1 VAEVEVITM
10 DVQTLMRGKVAALG
24 TGIEV
29 RKSICAICDP
39 TTQCG
44 LDLYVKD
51 GRIIKVE
58 GSKENPYSEGTLCSK
73 GAAQRQYVYSEDR
86 LKTPMK
92 RVGPRG
98 CGRLEP
104 ITWDDALDTIAERL
118 NDIKRKHG
126 SESVAF
132 YAGYT
137 KYFRPYLKR
146 LAHSFG
152 SPNYLTESSVCSK
165 ATALSQMLVFGVP
178 TRPDIAR
185 TGCLLVWSSNPFYT
199 NPGNARAILRG
210 RDRGMKLIVVDPR
223 ETPTTA
229 HADIHLQLRPGTD
242 GALALSMANVIIE
255 DGLYDNGFVSH
266 YCYGFEE
273 YREYVRLFP
282 PARGEELTG
291 VPADRIRAAAHM
303 YASVKPA
310 AILPSAAPVVH
321 NTNGVQNYRAVFSL
335 VGLTGNFDV
344 SGGNY
349 VQPTSFAGMPGLF
362 PTREREFTQPRPWS
376 EMAPRV
382 GADRFPVWTE
392 IIDDEAQAMQLPFQ
406 IRSGEPYP
414 IKAVVGF
421 GLNYRM
427 WPDSRGFLESLDRL
441 DFFVNVDPFMT
452 DSCAHADIVLPACT
466 SVERSELRCY
476 DMGYVIFTQPAIPP
490 LYESRSDV
498 DIIYGL
504 AARLGLD
511 DPLLRAG
518 YEASV
523 DWILEPS
530 GLTVEELKKHPGGMF
545 VPNPVRAPERKYLR
559 SGFKTP
565 SGKMEFKSTV
575 LEKYEG
581 RPGLEPLPVYVPPR
595 YSREADPE
603 MAEEFPFILDT
614 GSRLPM
620 FAHTRTFRLSW
631 TSSLRPNHPSADL
644 NPADAVRLGIGQD
657 DVIRISTHKDAIVVR
672 ANLTQMV
679 LPGVVHMYHAH
690 PAADVNLLFDADYL
704 DPISGFPGFKAAL
717 CKVERVS

>member
-1 VAEVEVITM
+1 M
-10 DVQTLMRGKVAALG
+10 DVQTLLKGKIAG
-24 TGIEV
+24 PETGIEI

-86 LKTPMK
+86 LKTPLK
-92 RVGPRG
+92 RTGPRG
-98 CGRLEP
+98 LGKLEP
-104 ITWDDALDTIAERL
+104 ISWDEALDTIAARL
-118 NDIKRKHG
+118 NAIKREDG
-126 SESVAF
+126 PQSVAF
-132 YAGYT
+132 FAGYT

-152 SPNYLTESSVCSK
+152 SPNYLTESSVCST
-165 ATALSQMLVFGVP
+165 ATSVAQQLVFGVP
-178 TRPDIAR
+178 SRPDMSDA
-185 TGCLLVWSSNPFYT
+185 GCLLVWSANPFYT

-210 RDRGMKLIVVDPR
+210 KERGMKLIVVDPR

-229 HADIHLQLRPGTD
+229 HADVHLQVRPGSD
-242 GALALSMANVIIE
+242 GALALSMAHVIINE
-255 DGLYDNGFVSH
+255 RLYDQAFVASH
-266 YCYGFEE
+266 TYGFEE
-273 YREYVRLFP
+273 YREYVQLFP
-282 PARGEELTG
+282 PEKGEELTG
-291 VPADRIRAAAHM
+291 VPADQIVAAARM

-335 VGLTGNFDV
+335 VGLTGNYDV
-344 SGGNY
+344 KGGNF
-349 VQPTSFAGMPGLF
+349 VQPPSFEGMPGLF
-362 PTREREFTQPRPWS
+362 PSREREFTQSRPWS
-376 EMAPRV
+376 EMVPRV
-382 GADRFPVWTE
+382 GAERFPVWVDL
-392 IIDDEAQAMQLPFQ
+392 IDEAQAMQLPSQ

-414 IKAVVGF
+414 IKAVIGF

-427 WPDSRGFLESLDRL
+427 WPDSKGLLDSLDEL
-441 DFFVNVDPFMT
+441 DFFVNIDPFMT
-452 DSCAHADIVLPACT
+452 ETCAHADIVLPACT

-476 DMGYVIFTQPAIPP
+476 DMGYVNFTQPAIPP
-490 LYESRSDV
+490 LYDSRSDV
-498 DIIYGL
+498 NIIYEL

-511 DPLLRAG
+511 DPLLKAG

-530 GLTVEELKKHPGGMF
+530 GMTVAELSKHPGGMF
-545 VPNPVRAPERKYLR
+545 VPNPVRAPEKKYLR

-565 SGKMEFKSTV
+565 SGKLEFKSKI

-581 RPGLEPLPVYVPPR
+581 RPGFDALPVYVPPK
-595 YSREADPE
+595 YSKESAPE
-603 MAEEFPFILDT
+603 MAKGYPFILNT

-631 TSSLRPNHPSADL
+631 TSSLRPNHPSADV
-644 NPADAVRLGIGQD
+644 NPGDAARLGVKQD
-657 DVIRISTHKDAIVVR
+657 EAIRISTPKGAIVVK

-679 LPGVVHMYHAH
+679 QSGVVHMYHAH
-690 PAADVNLLFDADYL
+690 PEADINLLFEGDYL
-704 DPISGFPGFKAAL
+704 DPLSGFPGFKSAL
-717 CKVERVS
+717 CKVERV

>member
-1 VAEVEVITM
+1 M
-10 DVQTLMRGKVAALG
+10 DVQTLLKGKIAG
-24 TGIEV
+24 PETGIEI

-44 LDLYVKD
+44 LDLYIKD

-58 GSKENPYSEGTLCSK
+58 GTKENPNSEGTLCSK

-86 LKTPMK
+86 LKTPLK
-92 RVGPRG
+92 RTGPRG
-98 CGRLEP
+98 LGKLEP
-104 ITWDDALDTIAERL
+104 ISWDEALDTIAARL
-118 NDIKRKHG
+118 NAIKREDG
-126 SESVAF
+126 PQSVAF
-132 YAGYT
+132 FAGYT

-152 SPNYLTESSVCSK
+152 SPNYLTESSVCST
-165 ATALSQMLVFGVP
+165 ATSVAQQLVFGAP
-178 TRPDIAR
+178 GRQDIPNA
-185 TGCLLVWSSNPFYT
+185 GCLLVWSANPFYT

-210 RDRGMKLIVVDPR
+210 RERRMKLIVIDPR

-242 GALALSMANVIIE
+242 GALALSMAHVIINE
-255 DGLYDNGFVSH
+255 RLYDQAFVAGH
-266 YCYGFEE
+266 TYGFEE
-273 YREYVRLFP
+273 YREYVQLFP
-282 PARGEELTG
+282 PERGEELTG
-291 VPADRIRAAAHM
+291 VPADQIVAAARM

-335 VGLTGNFDV
+335 VGLTGNYDV
-344 SGGNY
+344 KGGNF
-349 VQPTSFAGMPGLF
+349 VQPPSFEGMPGLF
-362 PTREREFTQPRPWS
+362 PSREREFTQSRPWS
-376 EMAPRV
+376 EMVPRV
-382 GADRFPVWTE
+382 GAERFPVWVDL
-392 IIDDEAQAMQLPFQ
+392 IDEAQAMQLPLQ

-414 IKAVVGF
+414 IKAVIGF

-427 WPDSRGFLESLDRL
+427 WPDSKGLLDSLDEL
-441 DFFVNVDPFMT
+441 DFFVNIDPFMT
-452 DSCAHADIVLPACT
+452 ETCAHADIVLPACT

-476 DMGYVIFTQPAIPP
+476 DMGYVNFTQPAIPP
-490 LYESRSDV
+490 LHDSRSDV

-511 DPLLRAG
+511 DPLLKAG

-530 GLTVEELKKHPGGMF
+530 GMTVAELSKHPGGMF
-545 VPNPVRAPERKYLR
+545 VPNPVRAPEKKYLR

-565 SGKMEFKSTV
+565 SGKLEFKSKI

-581 RPGLEPLPVYVPPR
+581 RPGFDALPVYVPPK
-595 YSREADPE
+595 YSKESAPE
-603 MAEEFPFILDT
+603 MAKEYPFILNT

-631 TSSLRPNHPSADL
+631 TDSLRPNHPSADV
-644 NPADAVRLGIGQD
+644 NPSDAARLGVKQD
-657 DVIRISTHKDAIVVR
+657 EAIRISTPKGAIVVK

-679 LPGVVHMYHAH
+679 QPGVVHMYHAH
-690 PAADVNLLFDADYL
+690 PEADVNLLFEGDYL
-704 DPISGFPGFKAAL
+704 DPLSGFPGFKSAL
-717 CKVERVS
+717 CKVERV

>member
-1 VAEVEVITM
+1 M
-10 DVQTLMRGKVAALG
+10 DVQTLLKGKIAG
-24 TGIEV
+24 PETGIEI

-44 LDLYVKD
+44 LDLYIKD

-58 GSKENPYSEGTLCSK
+58 GTKENPNSEGTLCSK

-86 LKTPMK
+86 LKTPLK
-92 RVGPRG
+92 RTGPRG
-98 CGRLEP
+98 LGKLEP
-104 ITWDDALDTIAERL
+104 ISWDEALDTIAARL
-118 NDIKRKHG
+118 NAIKREDG
-126 SESVAF
+126 PQSVAF
-132 YAGYT
+132 FAGYT

-152 SPNYLTESSVCSK
+152 SPNYLTESSVCST
-165 ATALSQMLVFGVP
+165 ATSVAQQLVFGAP
-178 TRPDIAR
+178 GRQDIPNA
-185 TGCLLVWSSNPFYT
+185 GCLLVWSANPFYT

-210 RDRGMKLIVVDPR
+210 RERRMKLIVIDPR

-242 GALALSMANVIIE
+242 GALALSMAHVIINE
-255 DGLYDNGFVSH
+255 RLYDQAFVAGH
-266 YCYGFEE
+266 TYGFEE
-273 YREYVRLFP
+273 YREYVQLFP
-282 PARGEELTG
+282 PERGEELTG
-291 VPADRIRAAAHM
+291 VPADQIVAAARM

-335 VGLTGNFDV
+335 VGLTGNYDV
-344 SGGNY
+344 KGGNF
-349 VQPTSFAGMPGLF
+349 VQPPSFEGMPGLF
-362 PTREREFTQPRPWS
+362 PSREREFTQSRPWS
-376 EMAPRV
+376 EMVPRV
-382 GADRFPVWTE
+382 GAERFPVWVDL
-392 IIDDEAQAMQLPFQ
+392 IDEAQAMQLPLQ

-414 IKAVVGF
+414 IKAVIGF

-427 WPDSRGFLESLDRL
+427 WPDSKGLLDSLDEL
-441 DFFVNVDPFMT
+441 DFFVNIDPFMT
-452 DSCAHADIVLPACT
+452 ETCAHADIVLPACT

-476 DMGYVIFTQPAIPP
+476 DMGYVNFTQPAIPP
-490 LYESRSDV
+490 LHDSRSDV

-511 DPLLRAG
+511 DPLLKAG

-530 GLTVEELKKHPGGMF
+530 GMTVAELSKHPGGMF
-545 VPNPVRAPERKYLR
+545 VPNPVRAPEKKYLR

-565 SGKMEFKSTV
+565 SGKLEFKSKI

-581 RPGLEPLPVYVPPR
+581 RPGFDALPVYVPPK
-595 YSREADPE
+595 YSKESAPE
-603 MAEEFPFILDT
+603 MAKEYPFILNT

-631 TSSLRPNHPSADL
+631 TDSLRPNHPSADV
-644 NPADAVRLGIGQD
+644 NPSDAARLGVKQD
-657 DVIRISTHKDAIVVR
+657 EAIRISTPKGAIVVK

-679 LPGVVHMYHAH
+679 QSGVVHMYHAH
-690 PAADVNLLFDADYL
+690 PEADINLLFEGDYL
-704 DPISGFPGFKAAL
+704 DPLSGFPGFKSAL
-717 CKVERVS
+717 CKVERV